1 MLSPLRVT
9 TGPRQHIPQFWSGRG
24 ACVGAGAEK
33 LPNAGSVDKGFFF
46 YCQDTGGSYAD
57 KLPRII
63 CITNIHKTS
72 PHKRNLTRNWRSCLS
87 MNK

>member
-24 ACVGAGAEK
+24 ACVGTGAEK

-46 YCQDTGGSYAD
+46 FIVKIQVAVMQINSPELYA
-57 KLPRII
+57 
-63 CITNIHKTS
+63 
-72 PHKRNLTRNWRSCLS
+72 
-87 MNK
+87 

>member
-9 TGPRQHIPQFWSGRG
+9 TGPGQHIPQFWSGRG

-46 YCQDTGGSYAD
+46 IVKIQVAVMQINSPELYA
-57 KLPRII
+57 
-63 CITNIHKTS
+63 
-72 PHKRNLTRNWRSCLS
+72 
-87 MNK
+87 